1 MCWLLVLVVAASSPA
16 LVRAHGRLMEPP
28 ARNSMWRL
36 VRVRGSFR
44 VQIDK
49 FLDIHQNINRQVKII
64 PLIVIMM
71 MTDNDDEQLI
81 QVWVPEPH
89 KLQRQRAVLRR
100 SGHPGV
106 YKYLN
111 IYTI

>member
-44 VQIDK
+44 VQID
-49 FLDIHQNINRQVKII
+49 INRQVKII
-64 PLIVIMM
+64 SLIVIMM
-71 MTDNDDEQLI
+71 IIDNDDDQLI
-81 QVWVPEPH
+81 
-89 KLQRQRAVLRR
+89 
-100 SGHPGV
+100 
-106 YKYLN
+106 
-111 IYTI
+111 

>member
-16 LVRAHGRLMEPP
+16 LVQSHGRLMEPP

-49 FLDIHQNINRQVKII
+49 V
-64 PLIVIMM
+64 LI
-71 MTDNDDEQLI
+71 
-81 QVWVPEPH
+81 
-89 KLQRQRAVLRR
+89 
-100 SGHPGV
+100 SG
-106 YKYLN
+106 YK
-111 IYTI
+111 